1 MPQNKRSATAGTA
14 APQCV
19 AVTRF
24 SALGDLAMTVPVIYS
39 ACACH
44 QSTRFVVVTKEAVV
58 PMFVNAPANLTV
70 TGIDPSQYTG
80 LTGARRLLDR
90 LAALYGIDAIADLQ
104 GGPSTIWLR
113 LVARC
118 RGIRVRRIDNG
129 IAHKRE
135 LTRSTNKRMLPL
147 VSQRARYREVFYRL
161 GLPVET
167 TFTGLFGNGKGDPAL
182 FAEAT
187 PPRRH
192 GDRWIGI
199 APFANFRGKIYPPE
213 LMHEVVKELSV
224 LTGVKIFLFGAGDG
238 EKAILDSWA
247 AELPGVVSLAGKSYG
262 FPAELALMSHLD
274 VMVSMDS
281 ANMHLASLVDIPVVS
296 IWGATHPYC
305 GFNGWRQQE
314 SSTVQLAMTCRP
326 CSVFGDKPCQRGDY
340 YCLSGIKPAAVVAR
354 IMDVTDGKR

>member
-1 MPQNKRSATAGTA
+1 
-14 APQCV
+14 
-19 AVTRF
+19 
-24 SALGDLAMTVPVIYS
+24 MTVPVIYS

-80 LTGARRLLDR
+80 DGARRLLDR

-113 LVARC
+113 LVAGC

-167 TFTGLFGNGKGDPAL
+167 TFTGLFGNGK
-182 FAEAT
+182 AT
-187 PPRRH
+187 RPCLPKPPRHAAR
-192 GDRWIGI
+192 
-199 APFANFRGKIYPPE
+199 A
-213 LMHEVVKELSV
+213 
-224 LTGVKIFLFGAGDG
+224 TGG
-238 EKAILDSWA
+238 
-247 AELPGVVSLAGKSYG
+247 
-262 FPAELALMSHLD
+262 
-274 VMVSMDS
+274 
-281 ANMHLASLVDIPVVS
+281 
-296 IWGATHPYC
+296 
-305 GFNGWRQQE
+305 
-314 SSTVQLAMTCRP
+314 
-326 CSVFGDKPCQRGDY
+326 
-340 YCLSGIKPAAVVAR
+340 
-354 IMDVTDGKR
+354 